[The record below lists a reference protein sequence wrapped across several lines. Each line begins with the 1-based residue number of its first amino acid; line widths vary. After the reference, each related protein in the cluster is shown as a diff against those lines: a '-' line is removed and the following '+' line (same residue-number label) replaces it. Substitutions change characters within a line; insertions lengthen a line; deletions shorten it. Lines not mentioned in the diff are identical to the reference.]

1 MHSNTTTP
9 LAESRQR
16 HSAGCQPATLK
27 SGTGDSFVGL
37 RSAGCQPA
45 DATQSRPL
53 VPSEARCLPFGI
65 LSFGIYL
72 GFGISGFGIST
83 PAPASTS
90 APTQPPRPPNILFCI
105 ADDASCHFGAY
116 GCAWVR
122 TPAFDRVAR
131 EGLLFTRAYT
141 PNAKSAPSRAALLTG
156 RNSWQLE
163 SAANHNAYW
172 PAAAYTTFMEALAAS
187 GSYFTGHTAK
197 GWAPGI
203 PGNDAAGNPRELT
216 GPAYDSIKTTPP
228 TKDISS
234 IDYAAN
240 FAAFLADWQKYNQ
253 SATPTPAAPATATTA
268 ATPAT
273 ATFASGAA
281 APSDNPKSKIQNPK
295 SRKPFIFWYG
305 SHEPHRAYAYGSG
318 VALGGKKLSDIPA
331 SDIPPIWPDNEKVR
345 NDLLDYG
352 FEIEYYDQHLAKMI
366 ALLEQ
371 YGLLDNT
378 IIIVTSDNGMSFP
391 RSKGTGYELSTHEP
405 LAIRW
410 PAGVKN
416 PGRVV
421 NDYVSFIDI
430 APTIM
435 ELAGVDP
442 AAAGMEPITGKS
454 IVPILRDDFNGQPA
468 PGRDTLIT
476 GQERHA
482 PGQPNDTG
490 YPIRGLFLGDW
501 LYLHNFAPDRYPFG
515 PPLTG
520 YSNCDGGP
528 TKTAVLEQNRAGVN
542 HWRWELDFGRRP
554 ADELYNLKTDPDCL
568 TNLAADPENAPRLQ
582 SMRAQLFATLTAQND
597 PRMSP
602 DPDNRDTLERYPFAT
617 SNRGLYNRMVAGERP
632 KTNWLETTDFESP
645 DFDPERPLAP
655 KTPPVLRPIPPPPP
669 DEPAPAAKSGGKKK
683 GRSNSEE

>member
-1 MHSNTTTP
+1 
-9 LAESRQR
+9 L
-16 HSAGCQPATLK
+16 G
-27 SGTGDSFVGL
+27 
-37 RSAGCQPA
+37 
-45 DATQSRPL
+45 
-53 VPSEARCLPFGI
+53 FGI

-72 GFGISGFGIST
+72 GFGILGFGIST
-83 PAPASTS
+83 PTPAAAQPQTPNSPRSSTS
-90 APTQPPRPPNILFCI
+90 TPPNILFCI

-172 PAAAYTTFMEALAAS
+172 PAAAYTTFMEALAKNGA
-187 GSYFTGHTAK
+187 YFTGHTAK
-197 GWAPGI
+197 GWAPGE
-203 PGNDAAGNPRELT
+203 PGNDASGKPRELT
-216 GPAYDSIKTTPP
+216 GPAYDAIKTTPP
-228 TKDISS
+228 TKFISS

-240 FAAFLADWQKYNQ
+240 FAAFLADWQNHNQ
-253 SATPTPAAPATATTA
+253 SA
-268 ATPAT
+268 ATPA
-273 ATFASGAA
+273 ATSATGAV
-281 APSDNPKSKIQNPK
+281 APNPKSKIENPK
-295 SRKPFIFWYG
+295 SPQPFIFWYG
-305 SHEPHRAYAYGSG
+305 SHEPHRAYACGSG
-318 VALGGKKLSDIPA
+318 VALGHKKLSDIPA
-331 SDIPPIWPDNEKVR
+331 SDIPPIWPDTEKVR
-345 NDLLDYG
+345 DDLLDYG
-352 FEIEYYDQHLAKMI
+352 FEIEYYDQHLARMI

-371 YGLLDNT
+371 NGLLDNT
-378 IIIVTSDNGMSFP
+378 IIIVTSDNGMPFP

-430 APTIM
+430 APTIL
-435 ELAGVDP
+435 ELAGLDP

-468 PGRDTLIT
+468 PGRDTLVT

-520 YSNCDGGP
+520 YSDADGGP
-528 TKTAVLEQNRAGVN
+528 TKTVILEQNRAGAN
-542 HWRWELDFGRRP
+542 HWRWELNFGRRP
-554 ADELYNLKTDPDCL
+554 ADELYNLKTDPDCMS
-568 TNLAADPENAPRLQ
+568 NLATDPENAARLND
-582 SMRAQLFATLTAQND
+582 MRTRLFATLAAQRD

-602 DPDNRDTLERYPFAT
+602 DPANRDILERYPFAT
-617 SNRGLYNRMVAGERP
+617 SNRGLYNRWVTGERP

-655 KTPPVLRPIPPPPP
+655 ATPPVLRPIPQPPP
-669 DEPAPAAKSGGKKK
+669 DTTTPPARTGKKK